1 MTRPASIVFAVFLLA
16 GAQSLHAQQIN
27 PRVPPPPPPA
37 AAPAAPA
44 TTPAGPAAD
53 SSAAAPNS
61 AAAPPDGSQPSAA
74 QPIDPSV
81 PPLPPSEDST
91 PDPPAAP
98 AGPSFDP
105 LHAQRSIDI
114 GTFYLHKGSYDAAI
128 DRFIEAANYQ
138 PTLAMP
144 WKLLGEAYEKKREYA
159 KAAEAYNKYLRILPR
174 AADAEK
180 LRKNI
185 AELQA
190 KSGQESP
197 KKADAADA
205 H

>member
-1 MTRPASIVFAVFLLA
+1 MTRSASIAFAVFLLA
-16 GAQSLHAQQIN
+16 GARSLGAQQIN

-37 AAPAAPA
+37 EAPAPPAAPA
-44 TTPAGPAAD
+44 TD
-53 SSAAAPNS
+53 SPAAAPNS
-61 AAAPPDGSQPSAA
+61 AAAPPAASLPSAA

-81 PPLPPSEDST
+81 PPLPPPEDSA

-105 LHAQRSIDI
+105 LHAQRSIDV

-128 DRFIEAANYQ
+128 DRFIEASNYQ

-159 KAAEAYNKYLRILPR
+159 KAADAYNKYLRILPR
-174 AADAEK
+174 SADAEK
-180 LRKNI
+180 IRKNI
-185 AELQA
+185 ADLQA
-190 KSGQESP
+190 KSGPESP
-197 KKADAADA
+197 RKTGAADA